1 MSDKPEQQKQSFT
14 EQDGLFA
21 AELVTPAAPVDPAPI
36 DPAPADEPP
45 FDPYYDV
52 PPAEDDYYAPPADA
66 PMVEAPVVGVP
77 AALPTGMP
85 AYSAPVASAPEPGAP
100 AAFAADPLGDF
111 MPPAYRVG
119 GYGEDFD
126 PADPYGERTYS
137 LSTVDPASLTAGL
150 NERQEEAVLH
160 SGSPL
165 LIVAGAGSGKTRV
178 LTHRIAYLLATHR
191 ATPGQILAITF
202 TNKAAAEMRERIE
215 ALVGPRAKHM
225 WISTFHSFCVRV
237 LRREAAA
244 LGLKSTF
251 TIYDSTDSQRLLSLI
266 IKELNLDT
274 KKFTAKAVGNRISG
288 LKNELVSAEAYAS
301 RVASDNPYEK
311 TISQIYTVYTQRLRA
326 ANSLDF
332 DDLIGR
338 TVFLLKKFPEI
349 ANYYRRKFRHILVDE
364 YQDTNHAQYQL
375 VRELVGAHTKAPAD
389 RGPYPDAV
397 PPAELTVV
405 GDSDQSIYAFRGAD
419 IRNITDFEKDY
430 PNAHTILLEQ
440 NYRSTQNIL
449 SAANAVIE
457 RNPDR
462 RPKKLWTASG
472 AGAKII
478 GYVAESEHAEARFIT
493 REIDRLA
500 DEHGVQPGDVAI
512 FYRTNAQSR
521 TLEDMLMRAGL
532 PYRVVGGTRFY
543 ERKEIKDA
551 LAYLRA
557 LSNPDDDVN
566 VRRILNEPKRGIGA
580 KSESVVADYAT
591 AHRISFFAAARQAA
605 DVPGLGAAAVKK
617 YAEFVRLMDDLAQIA
632 RTEPAATCL
641 EAVLEQTGYLAA
653 LRASKDIQDESRV
666 ENLSELLDAMVEFE
680 TENLGAD
687 LEQFLEHVA
696 LVADA
701 DSIPNRPASAEGESA
716 SAAQIAAEAAEA
728 KAQGMVT
735 LMTLHT
741 AKGLEF
747 PVVFLTGM
755 EHGLF
760 PHQRALTD
768 EKEMSEE
775 RRLAYVGLTRAMERL
790 YLTRS
795 ETRTMWG
802 KSQFNP
808 PSPFLEEIPEEL
820 IEWKRTAG
828 FSGFGASGMGA
839 YGARGGGSYGGS
851 SYGNSYGGGY
861 LGGSR
866 SGSYSG
872 GYSSGGSRGSY
883 DPYESRPSRRS
894 EPSTADINGSASY
907 GLAAATASSKV
918 TNRSRVHQ
926 SKEIPTLAVGDT
938 VRHTKFGEGR
948 VLAVEGSGDK
958 TVAKVRF
965 GSEEKRLLLRYAP
978 LEKVS

>member
-1 MSDKPEQQKQSFT
+1 MSDKPEQQKQPFA

-21 AELVTPAAPVDPAPI
+21 AELVTPAEPAPA
-36 DPAPADEPP
+36 DLALADEPP

-52 PPAEDDYYAPPADA
+52 PPAEDDYYAPPMDAAVMDA
-66 PMVEAPVVGVP
+66 PAMEASAQDVP

-85 AYSAPVASAPEPGAP
+85 AYSAPATRAPEPGVPAP
-100 AAFAADPLGDF
+100 FTAADPLGDF

-150 NERQEEAVLH
+150 NDRQEEAVLH

-202 TNKAAAEMRERIE
+202 TNKAATEMRERIE

-266 IKELNLDT
+266 IKELNLDP

-288 LKNELVSAEAYAS
+288 LKNELVSAEAFAS

-311 TISQIYTVYTQRLRA
+311 TVAQIYTVYTQRLRA

-375 VRELVGAHTKAPAD
+375 VRELVGAHAKAPAD

-478 GYVAESEHAEARFIT
+478 GYVAESEHAEARYIT

-500 DEHGVQPGDVAI
+500 DEYGVQPGDVAI

-605 DVPGLGAAAVKK
+605 DIPGLGAAAVKK
-617 YAEFVRLMDDLAQIA
+617 YGEFVRLMDDLAQIA

-680 TENLGAD
+680 TENPGAD

-701 DSIPNRPASAEGESA
+701 DSIPNRPASVEGENA

-839 YGARGGGSYGGS
+839 YGARGGS
-851 SYGNSYGGGY
+851 SYGGGSY
-861 LGGSR
+861 GRSYGGYSGGSR
-866 SGSYSG
+866 SG
-872 GYSSGGSRGSY
+872 YSSGSSRGSY
-883 DPYESRPSRRS
+883 SDPYESRSSRRS

-918 TNRSRVHQ
+918 SNRSRVHQ